1 MRLRRGRGFT
11 VVEVMVAMVI
21 FALILG
27 GMWALYISARKQAH
41 KADVRLQGIKSSLF
55 LLEPLERDFSR
66 VFIDHKHTIDINPE
80 GRMGIEFSVFDLK
93 TSNLDRGQIFTK
105 RVAYLFSPND
115 RAVYRRESNGKP
127 KRIPGIFERLVFRLR
142 DTPDYL
148 KMPPYKDK
156 LKGKPD
162 FGGLVT
168 YLVTCV
174 PIEFINV
181 PIERWKPQD
190 RTTITGSLFPRVPLG
205 RRKHHFWSFNHTSV
219 PRN

>member
-1 MRLRRGRGFT
+1 MGRRRLRAFT

-55 LLEPLERDFSR
+55 LLEPLERDFNR
-66 VFIDHKHTIDINPE
+66 VFIDSKHTIDINPE
-80 GRMGIEFSVFDLK
+80 GRIGIEFSVFDLSS
-93 TSNLDRGQIFTK
+93 SNLDKGQIFTK
-105 RVAYLFSPND
+105 RIAYLFSPND
-115 RAVYRRESNGKP
+115 RAVYRREGGGNP
-127 KRIPGIFERLVFRLR
+127 KRMPGIFERLVFRLR
-142 DTPDYL
+142 DTPKFL
-148 KMPPYKDK
+148 TMPPYEK
-156 LKGKPD
+156 LSGKPD

-174 PIEFINV
+174 PIEFANV
-181 PIERWKPQD
+181 PMNRWKAQD
-190 RTTITGSLFPRVPLG
+190 RTTITGSLFPRVPMG
-205 RRKHHFWSFNHTSV
+205 RRKFHFWSFNPTSV